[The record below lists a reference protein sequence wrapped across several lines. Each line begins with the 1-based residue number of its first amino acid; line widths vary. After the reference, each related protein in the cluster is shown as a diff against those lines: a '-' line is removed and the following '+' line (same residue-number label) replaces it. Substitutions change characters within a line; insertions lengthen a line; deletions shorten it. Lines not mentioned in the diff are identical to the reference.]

1 MRIALPD
8 LPELP
13 VRLRAKTAPAQ
24 MTQSPSQVLIVQSHA
39 AVRITNGLMRAG
51 YEVRSTGPCDAVE
64 FLRRAAGCEVIIVNL
79 GASRLYGLSLVKE
92 WRRAGLSAPVL
103 AIVGH
108 DASHG
113 GPLDARGLDVDVHQ
127 LTVPF
132 EIVDLLAQVEHIC
145 QPAVP
150 RAVLCGEALAL
161 DASRIAIAG
170 RIKVQLTEFEY
181 RVMSCL
187 LERRGRAV
195 SQLELNRYVYSG
207 RLASGSNTIE
217 VLVGRLRR
225 KLGDSTIET
234 VRGKGYRAAT

>member
-1 MRIALPD
+1 
-8 LPELP
+8 
-13 VRLRAKTAPAQ
+13 

-39 AVRITNGLMRAG
+39 AVRIPNGLMRAG

-132 EIVDLLAQVEHIC
+132 EIDDLLAQVEHIC
-145 QPAVP
+145 NPGGARTVS
-150 RAVLCGEALAL
+150 RGETVALG
-161 DASRIAIAG
+161 ASRVAVARG
-170 RIKVQLTEFEY
+170 ARVRLTEFEY
-181 RVMSCL
+181 RVMSYL

-195 SQLELNRYVYSG
+195 SQLELTGYLYAG
-207 RLASGSNTIE
+207 RLKGASNTIE

-225 KLGDSTIET
+225 KLGDAAIET